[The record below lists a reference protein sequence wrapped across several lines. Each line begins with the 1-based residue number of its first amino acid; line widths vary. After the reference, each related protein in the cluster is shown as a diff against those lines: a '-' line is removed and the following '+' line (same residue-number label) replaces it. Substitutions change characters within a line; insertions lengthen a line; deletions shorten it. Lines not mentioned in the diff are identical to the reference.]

1 MADPFSQPESSRD
14 ILVTLI
20 ELGGL
25 LVVVGA
31 GVFYGLR
38 KAFRF
43 TDAFE
48 NERPAPPAP
57 PAGLSGTVFPGKD
70 PPPGNPPGPGPVGPT
85 VRSNR
90 LT

>member
-1 MADPFSQPESSRD
+1 MADPFAQPDTSRD
-14 ILVTLI
+14 TLVFLV

-31 GVFYGLR
+31 GVIYGLR

-48 NERPAPPAP
+48 NERPPAP
-57 PAGLSGTVFPGKD
+57 PPMSGTVFPSG
-70 PPPGNPPGPGPVGPT
+70 PNPPEKPPDPGATGPT